1 MKTKKVDYII
11 LGGGCSA
18 LTFASELSKNN
29 VKNLSFLIIEEKK
42 YEDDRSWCFWDN
54 QNYKNKN
61 LISRSWKAFSISCN
75 KKNYSLLREIQV

>member
-42 YEDDRSWCFWDN
+42 N
-54 QNYKNKN
+54 TKT
-61 LISRSWKAFSISCN
+61 IGAGAFGII
-75 KKNYSLLREIQV
+75 KIIKIKI